1 MNIEKFKPR
10 ILDILRSSNLET
22 ISTKSVRK
30 ILQQGTSEPLDEY
43 KKDLNALIMQCLDI
57 VSDSTPPVVKKES
70 PPISSTSKYSSSN
83 THFSSA
89 PSTASIDQT
98 KRPTP
103 PPPRPRSSASNSKK
117 RTSAMIDSDEEDGIK
132 SSTTRT
138 TTTSKSTKKKA
149 TTTKKPAKKR
159 NVDAATLQKNPFTK
173 SWLLSDTLSNVTGET
188 ALSRPGVVKAL
199 WKYIKENQLQDPANK
214 TFIVCDEKLKRVF
227 DGQDRIHCF
236 TMNKF
241 IGKHLSD
248 LPADYVLDGVD
259 MKKE

>member
-10 ILDILRSSNLET
+10 VLDILRSSDLET
-22 ISTKSVRK
+22 ISAKSVRK

-57 VSDSTPPVVKKES
+57 VSETAPPVVKKES
-70 PPISSTSKYSSSN
+70 PPISSSTSKYSS
-83 THFSSA
+83 HLSSA
-89 PSTASIDQT
+89 PSTTSIDQP

-117 RTSAMIDSDEEDGIK
+117 RTSEMIDSDDEDGTK
-132 SSTTRT
+132 STTST
-138 TTTSKSTKKKA
+138 TSSSKSTKKKSS
-149 TTTKKPAKKR
+149 TPKKPAKKR